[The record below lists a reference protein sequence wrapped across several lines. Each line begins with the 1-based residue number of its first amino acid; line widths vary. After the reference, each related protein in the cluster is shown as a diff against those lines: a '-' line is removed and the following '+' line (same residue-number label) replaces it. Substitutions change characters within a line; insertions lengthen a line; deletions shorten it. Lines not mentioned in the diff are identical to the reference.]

1 MTDPLSSVGL
11 AEPAPREDLRQAAVR
26 LLADHGVTYGSDS
39 GDTVG
44 EAWRLDPVPV
54 VVEEQ
59 EWTGLDAALT
69 QRAELLDAVLSD
81 LYGPRL
87 LLRDGTLPAEL
98 VLGHP
103 GFVRA
108 VDGLRLPGPR
118 ELVLT
123 ATDLVRD
130 PSRGWTALSDRAQAP
145 SGAGY
150 AMEDRRVVAQVLAE
164 TYRQAPIARIGP
176 FFHAL
181 RLALTDAAPGRS
193 EEPRAVLLTSGPH
206 SETAFD
212 QAYLASML
220 GLPLVEGD
228 DLVVRDGRVWLR
240 GLGDPEPVDVVLRR
254 LDAEY
259 CDPLDLR
266 SDSRLGVPGLVR
278 ALRAGS
284 VSIVNPLGSGVLEN
298 AGLLAYL
305 PALARVVLGTDL
317 LLGQA
322 PTYWCGREPDLGHV
336 LAHLDRLV
344 LKPVSRVPATTSVL
358 GWTLDDRA
366 REQLAARIAAD
377 PGAWV
382 GQEPVGGS
390 HPDRTDGAARAAVL
404 RAFAVAHGGSYHV
417 MAGGLARLA
426 PGSEPL
432 VSSAYGAIAKDVW
445 VLAGGAPA
453 EGAVDDADMRAPE
466 APAAAPRTPRSG
478 ISPRTAENLYWM
490 GRYGERAEG
499 TVRMLRAVV
508 DRWDDFHRMPQT
520 SGGRA
525 LAVLLAALDVRMP
538 AGWPPAVPGDDASAA
553 GRSDASGREVTDLG
567 SLLLDRGRPGSVAW
581 SVRRLAEAQSAVR
594 DQMSPDL
601 WLPLAT
607 MARTLAAVRR
617 AIPEA
622 AAGTAPEPRAA
633 DVRPSLDRLLEAL
646 LAVAGIQAEGLVR
659 DAGWRL
665 LDAGRRVERAQ
676 HLVASLSSVTRV
688 RSHDVEAL
696 VLESVLIAHE
706 SVITYRRRH
715 QVRPRV
721 AEVLDLLLADET
733 NPRSLTFQLRRLSDD
748 LAGVPTHAGATE
760 VRDRLL
766 SDVADLLA
774 EANTVAVGAAVTLD
788 GQRHRLAELLDSLR
802 WRLRAISDEIS
813 RAHFVHPAP
822 SRSVG
827 DDWGVGVS
835 PQDRPAGPEDDAA
848 EPRG

>member
-1 MTDPLSSVGL
+1 MTDPLSSAGL
-11 AEPAPREDLRQAAVR
+11 ADPATSEDLQLAAVR
-26 LLADHGVTYGSDS
+26 LLADHGVTYGSQND
-39 GDTVG
+39 DTPG

-54 VVEEQ
+54 VVDEQ
-59 EWTGLDAALT
+59 EWAGLDASLT
-69 QRAELLDAVLSD
+69 QRAELLDAVLAD

-103 GFVRA
+103 GFLRA
-108 VDGLRLPGPR
+108 VDGLRLPGRR

-130 PSRGWTALSDRAQAP
+130 PARGWTALSDRTQAP

-150 AMEDRRVVAQVLAE
+150 AMEDRRVVAQVLAGP
-164 TYRQAPIARIGP
+164 YRQAPIARIGP

-181 RLALTDAAPGRS
+181 RLALTEAAPGRS

-228 DLVVRDGRVWLR
+228 DLMVREGRVWLR
-240 GLGDPEPVDVVLRR
+240 GLGDPEPVDVILRR

-298 AGLLAYL
+298 AGLLACL
-305 PALARVVLGTDL
+305 PALARVVLGSDL
-317 LLGQA
+317 LLAQA
-322 PTYWCGREPDLGHV
+322 PTYWCGRPADLAHV

-344 LKPVSRVPATTSVL
+344 LKPVARVPATTPVL
-358 GWTLDDRA
+358 GWTLDQQA
-366 REQLAARIAAD
+366 RDELAARIATE

-390 HPDRTDGAARAAVL
+390 HPDATDRAAVL
-404 RAFAVAHGGSYHV
+404 RTFAVAHQGSYHV
-417 MAGGLARLA
+417 MTGGLARLA
-426 PGSEPL
+426 PGAQPL
-432 VSSAYGAIAKDVW
+432 VSSAYGAVAKDVW
-445 VLAGGAPA
+445 VLTGSAPA
-453 EGAVDDADMRAPE
+453 EGAADDTDLQHAAE
-466 APAAAPRTPRSG
+466 VPAARTRSTRSG

-525 LAVLLAALDVRMP
+525 LAVLLTALDVRLP
-538 AGWPPAVPGDDASAA
+538 DGWAEPQRGAV
-553 GRSDASGREVTDLG
+553 DLG
-567 SLLLDRGRPGSVAW
+567 DLLLDRARPGSVAW

-594 DQMSPDL
+594 DQMSADL

-617 AIPEA
+617 TAGDVASGA
-622 AAGTAPEPRAA
+622 ASEPRSA
-633 DVRPSLDRLLEAL
+633 DVRPALDRLLEAL

-665 LDAGRRVERAQ
+665 LDAGRRIERAQ
-676 HLVASLSSVTRV
+676 SLVTSLSAVTQV

-715 QVRPRV
+715 QARPRV
-721 AEVLDLLLADET
+721 AEVLDLLLADGT
-733 NPRSLTFQLRRLSDD
+733 NPRSLAFQLQRLGDD
-748 LAGVPTHAGATE
+748 LAGVPTHPSRAV

-766 SDVADLLA
+766 SDVADLLT
-774 EANTVAVGAAVTLD
+774 EANASAVGAAVTLD
-788 GQRHRLAELLDSLR
+788 GRRHRLAELLDSLR
-802 WRLRAISDEIS
+802 WRLRAVSDEITGT
-813 RAHFVHPAP
+813 HFVHLAPA
-822 SRSVG
+822 RAVG

-835 PQDRPAGPEDDAA
+835 PQDRPVTGLPG
-848 EPRG
+848 EPSEPVG